1 MNSTHEGWKIGT
13 VGRPLPGTV
22 TKIDP
27 NTGELVYGGRHVFAG
42 YMDMPDKTNE
52 TIDED
57 GMLHSGDVVKVSQL
71 NILRNFC
78 VGSGEV
84 SMSS

>member
-71 NILRNFC
+71 NIFEELLC
-78 VGSGEV
+78 WIW
-84 SMSS
+84 